1 MNTYGKNC
9 YIEGYEQAMLEAEE
23 IRQLEREYDQA
34 VFTYYII
41 QKLTGLIFIVLS
53 YAVWKVI
60 PVAFLVVM
68 PLMTLGAYMLVTSDR
83 VLSGYPEEPEEI

>member
-1 MNTYGKNC
+1 MNAYGKT
-9 YIEGYEQAMLEAEE
+9 YYTKGYEQAMTDAEE
-23 IRQLEREYDQA
+23 IRQLEREYDKS
-34 VFTYYII
+34 VFVYYII
-41 QKLTGLIFIVLS
+41 QKLAGLIFIVLS

-68 PLMTLGAYMLVTSDR
+68 PLMTMGAYMLVTSDR